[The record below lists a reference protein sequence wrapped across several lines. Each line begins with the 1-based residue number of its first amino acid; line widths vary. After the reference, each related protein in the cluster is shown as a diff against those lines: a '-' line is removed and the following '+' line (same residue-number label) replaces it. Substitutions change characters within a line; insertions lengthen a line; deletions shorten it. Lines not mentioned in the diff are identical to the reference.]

1 MDLVEAHEALH
12 RCHFLVL
19 FKNPFR
25 LPRSSAGSHSFS
37 PSSQQSKL
45 YTTDSLARAVSGFAT
60 VILVLLILSSVIMM
74 SIGILGVY
82 LSKVYDEIK
91 SRQLYVIGARL
102 PQNPASSM

>member
-1 MDLVEAHEALH
+1 M
-12 RCHFLVL
+12 
-19 FKNPFR
+19 
-25 LPRSSAGSHSFS
+25 
-37 PSSQQSKL
+37 
-45 YTTDSLARAVSGFAT
+45 
-60 VILVLLILSSVIMM
+60 ILVLLILSSVIMM